1 MINKNHIVFCIG
13 FLLLLPISL
22 FSQQW
27 NYSLSRDFLW
37 GIDNYYNNKEENT
50 STFVKPYRLQEIN
63 KIKDSSAVFP
73 RLLAG
78 TKAEEKDKKAKGQIE
93 IYPLLSAKG
102 GYDLSPNSHTTS
114 DFGIGATLLA
124 FYKDKVALCFQG
136 YGSRG
141 VYTSFMD
148 SIIRESRVIPGMGYA
163 YVSKNDSLHPQY
175 ATQYFAGYISYS
187 PNKIFNFQAGRD
199 KHFWG
204 DGYRSLFLSDVAAP
218 YPYLKI
224 TTNVWKL
231 SYVNLFTIMKDATN
245 PSGFKKDWLTKYA
258 TFHHLSWNATKRI
271 NIGLFESIVWQGSDS
286 TRHRGYDVNYLNPI
300 MFFRPTEYSLGSSDN
315 AFVGLDFKIKA
326 FKKQQFYGQLLL
338 DEFLSKEVVA
348 DLKHTILSDTSSKWG
363 WWANK
368 QGYQIGFKSF
378 DLFRIKNLNFQ
389 TEFNYVRPFTYSHG
403 SVQQNYGHMNQ
414 PLAHPLGANF
424 MESATFLNYRF
435 KRLFIE
441 AKVMYA
447 VYGDDSPGS
456 DFGKNIFI
464 SYVNRAGDYNHYT
477 TQGFRTNLMTT
488 SLRGAY
494 ILDTRMNLKIELG
507 VANRTIQTASLSK
520 QNPYVFIGIKTDLGN
535 LYDDY

>member
-1 MINKNHIVFCIG
+1 MTKKFHIPFLISF
-13 FLLLLPISL
+13 FLLVSSDV

-27 NYSLSRDFLW
+27 NYTLSRDFLW
-37 GIDNYYNNKEENT
+37 GIDNYYNNKEEKA
-50 STFVKPYRLQEIN
+50 STFVKPYRLQEVN
-63 KIKDSSAVFP
+63 QIKDSTAVFP

-78 TKAEEKDKKAKGQIE
+78 TKAEEKDKKAKAQIE
-93 IYPLLSAKG
+93 VYPLLTART
-102 GYDLSPNSHTTS
+102 GYDASSNAHLTS
-114 DFGIGATLLA
+114 EFGIGATLLG
-124 FYKDKVALCFQG
+124 FYKDKIAFSVSG
-136 YGSRG
+136 YGARG

-175 ATQYFAGYISYS
+175 AHQYFSGYVSYS
-187 PNKIFNFQAGRD
+187 PNKIFNFQVGRD

-231 SYVNLFTIMKDATN
+231 SYVNLFTVMKDATHT
-245 PSGFKKDWLTKYA
+245 SGFKKDWLNKYA

-315 AFVGLDFKIKA
+315 AFVGLNFKIKVA
-326 FKKQQFYGQLLL
+326 KKQQFYGQILL
-338 DEFLSKEVVA
+338 DEFLLKEVVA
-348 DLKHTILSDTSSKWG
+348 DIKHAMTGDTTAKWG

-368 QGYQIGFKSF
+368 QAYQIGFKSF
-378 DLFRIKNLNFQ
+378 DLFKIKNLNFQ
-389 TEFNYVRPFTYSHG
+389 TEFNYVRPFTYAHG

-424 MESATFLNYRF
+424 MESATFLNYRH
-435 KRLFIE
+435 KRIFIE
-441 AKVMYA
+441 AKYTYA
-447 VYGDDSPGS
+447 VYGADSGGT
-456 DFGKNIFI
+456 DYGKNIFV
-464 SYVNRAGDYNHYT
+464 SYVNRPKDYSNYT
-477 TQGFRTNLMTT
+477 TQGYQTT
-488 SLRGAY
+488 LTTMSLRGAY
-494 ILDTRMNLKIELG
+494 ILDTRMNLKVELG
-507 VANRTIQTASLSK
+507 FAYRVEETFRTKK
-520 QNPYVFIGIKTDLGN
+520 QMPFVFVGIKTDLCN